1 MGSGRVTQQERWDV
15 VLKVLNGPL
24 AAAGEQVVRGP
35 VVRLGADPG
44 PGGLKLGGYRG
55 LDARQ
60 ATITAYTGGSA
71 SVAPVGTNQVRLAPH
86 PNVNW
91 GDIDPITGPEYL
103 SPGAAVHLGPV
114 GRGAT
119 VEFVECRRLGQWQQG
134 RLASDVAD
142 VAAGGQVRASA
153 FQGAMQATRHVPAAY
168 DARRVGRIQTSYAPF
183 WFFGCALLMSTF
195 AATVIGVL
203 GLGFFVF
210 RDVKQLGPVEEGV
223 EFYDFVDIDNAAPD
237 RLLYDGLHQA
247 FYKFVMEPNINVA
260 GADGQG
266 FEQKEK
272 WDVRFFEFTTASVD
286 RHVKS
291 WAFFSRLEAVHVE
304 YAKVVLALRKA
315 GLPEVFAAIPYQESR
330 YAASITSEVC
340 AEGYWQ
346 FMPEVAYR
354 LQTLNNKDFRV
365 ANCSFRGASSV
376 SWTPTELAPPRGVRD
391 NGPYMDAGQCMI
403 ERCNVDDRKDLEKS
417 TDAAIF
423 TLGEA
428 WRDPLLARS
437 LSAVQLT
444 ISSHNAG
451 YDDGRFGDRYKKRIN
466 VKPAYA
472 SWIADKGESAGIR
485 YTGEQIRCPDT
496 AVERGTCDSTL
507 VAETQHYAYT
517 IVAQHLLA
525 VCYYAKNYGE
535 EPAFKPWA
543 VYVGDEGYC
552 KAFKIPSKDEV
563 RNHRSTAPRGGAATP
578 GGQQ

>member
-1 MGSGRVTQQERWDV
+1 VTQQERWDV

-24 AAAGEQVVRGP
+24 AASGEQVVRGP
-35 VVRLGADPG
+35 VVRLGANPG

-60 ATITAYTGGSA
+60 ATITAYTGGTA

-86 PNVNW
+86 PNVSW
-91 GDIDPITGPEYL
+91 SDIDPISGPEYL

-119 VEFVECRRLGQWQQG
+119 VEFVECRRLGQWQEG
-134 RLASDVAD
+134 RLASDVSD
-142 VAAGGQVRASA
+142 VAAGAGVRASA
-153 FQGAMQATRHVPAAY
+153 FEGAMQGTRNLPAAY

-183 WFFGCALLMSTF
+183 WFMGCSLLASTG

-203 GLGFFVF
+203 GLALFIN

-223 EFYDFVDIDNAAPD
+223 EFYDYIDLAHEEVDP
-237 RLLYDGLHQA
+237 LLYEGLHQA
-247 FYKFVMEPNINVA
+247 FYKFVMEPNITAA
-260 GADGQG
+260 GAEGK
-266 FEQKEK
+266 ELQKPEA
-272 WDVRFFEFTTASVD
+272 WDTRFFEFTTASVNK
-286 RHVKS
+286 HVQS
-291 WAFFSRLEAVHVE
+291 WAFFTRLESVHVE
-304 YAKVVLALRKA
+304 YAKVTLATRKA
-315 GLPEVFAAIPYQESR
+315 GMPEVFAAIPYQESR
-330 YAASITSEVC
+330 YQPSITSEVC

-354 LQTLNNKDFRV
+354 LGTLNGLDFRV
-365 ANCSFRGASSV
+365 ANCSFRGAPSV
-376 SWTPTELAPPRGVRD
+376 SWSPTELAPPRGVRD

-403 ERCNVDDRKDLEKS
+403 ERCAIDDRKDLEKS
-417 TDAAIF
+417 TAAAMF
-423 TLGEA
+423 TLEEA
-428 WRDPLLARS
+428 WKDPLLANS
-437 LSAVQLT
+437 LSAVQLV

-466 VKPAYA
+466 IKPAYA
-472 SWIADKGESAGIR
+472 TWIASHGESAGIQFL
-485 YTGEQIRCPDT
+485 GQQIRCPDT
-496 AVERGTCDSTL
+496 AVERGTCDSAL

-535 EPAFKPWA
+535 EPAFQPWR

-552 KAFKIPSKDEV
+552 KAFNVPSKDEV
-563 RNHRSTAPRGGAATP
+563 RNRKPRAAPRGGAATP
-578 GGQQ
+578 GGTP

>member
-1 MGSGRVTQQERWDV
+1 MTQQERWDV

-24 AAAGEQVVRGP
+24 ASSGEQVVRGP

-91 GDIDPITGPEYL
+91 ADIDPLTGPEYV
-103 SPGAAVHLGPV
+103 SPGAALHLGPV

-142 VAAGGQVRASA
+142 VAAGGTARASA

-183 WFFGCALLMSTF
+183 WFMGCALLMSTA
-195 AATVIGVL
+195 AATLIGVL
-203 GLGFFVF
+203 GLAFFVN
-210 RDVKQLGPVEEGV
+210 RDIAQLGPVEEGV
-223 EFYDFVDIDNAAPD
+223 EFYEYVDLANEAPD
-237 RLLYDGLHQA
+237 KLLYDGLHQA
-247 FYKFVMEPNINVA
+247 FYKFVMEPNIAAA
-260 GADGQG
+260 GLEGKG
-266 FEQKEK
+266 FEQKDK
-272 WDVRFFEFTTASVD
+272 WDVRFFEFTTASVNK
-286 RHVKS
+286 HAQS

-304 YAKVVLALRKA
+304 YAKVVLATRKA
-315 GLPEVFAAIPYQESR
+315 GMPEVFAAIPYQESR
-330 YAASITSEVC
+330 YQPSITSEVC

-354 LQTLNNKDFRV
+354 LGTLNGLDFRV
-365 ANCSFRGASSV
+365 SNCSFRGAPSV
-376 SWTPTELAPPRGVRD
+376 SWSPTELAPPRGVRD

-403 ERCNVDDRKDLEKS
+403 ERCLVDDRKDLEKS
-417 TDAAIF
+417 TAAAMF

-428 WRDPLLARS
+428 WKDPMFAGS
-437 LSAVQLT
+437 LSSVQMV

-466 VKPAYA
+466 IKPAYA
-472 SWIADKGESAGIR
+472 AWVASHGESAGIQF
-485 YTGEQIRCPDT
+485 TGQQIRCPDT
-496 AVERGTCDSTL
+496 TTDRGTCDAL
-507 VAETQHYAYT
+507 VVAETQHYAYT
-517 IVAQHLLA
+517 IVAQHILA

-535 EPAFKPWA
+535 EPAFRPWA
-543 VYVGDEGYC
+543 VFVGDEGYC
-552 KAFKIPSKDEV
+552 KAFKIPTKDEV
-563 RNHRSTAPRGGAATP
+563 RAHKAKPAPPRGGAATP
-578 GGQQ
+578 GGTP